1 MRPRFLRVTIGLLT
15 LSSLSALTA
24 CGDDDPTGPSTPN
37 LVGVYDGTW
46 TTTVEGEG
54 LDTTID
60 ICPGTVSIDEQSSGV
75 FEGTFSQAQSEDC
88 GEGSGF
94 VTGTITPDGSV
105 TVLLGA
111 SGGGGPAFEESTGCT
126 IQSAEGSYRGTYED
140 GELAFD
146 TSLTARCP
154 DSGDTDVLWTFAFAG
169 S

>member
-1 MRPRFLRVTIGLLT
+1 MRLRLLGST
-15 LSSLSALTA
+15 LLILLLAA
-24 CGDDDPTGPSTPN
+24 CGDDNPTGLGFPN
-37 LVGVYDGTW
+37 LIGGYEGNW

-54 LDTTID
+54 LDTTTE
-60 ICPGTVSIDEQSSGV
+60 ICPGTVNVTEQSGGA
-75 FEGTFSQAQSEDC
+75 FEGTFSQTEV
-88 GEGSGF
+88 GECSAGDGF
-94 VTGTITPDGSV
+94 VTGTVTTSGTV

-126 IQSAEGSYRGTYED
+126 IQSAEGSYRGTWVE

-154 DSGDTDVLWTFAFAG
+154 ESGDTAVIWTFAFAG